1 MTPLALQ
8 TKLTGMKLWLG
19 VAGGAGRWRVGIG
32 LVCMTRFAGHRGM
45 CPGQDKVLVVVE
57 ICQTIVP
64 IVASH
69 TVITIPFLMLSHVIW
84 GVVSMAGDAVYGLSP
99 KLAQMMAAFAV

>member
-8 TKLTGMKLWLG
+8 TKLTSMKLWLG
-19 VAGGAGRWRVGIG
+19 VAGGAGRWCVGIG
-32 LVCMTRFAGHRGM
+32 LVCMTRFAVHCGV
-45 CPGQDKVLVVVE
+45 CPDQDKVLVVIK

-69 TVITIPFLMLSHVIW
+69 TASAIPFLMLSHVIW
-84 GVVSMAGDAVYGLSP
+84 GVVGMAGNAVYGLLP